1 MAAGGGVPWGDRA
14 RVVGA
19 QIRSRFRVGVAP
31 VDRRWLWRRR
41 ADGRAASEAVRQWT
55 ERVRALW
62 QRDKGT
68 DRSSSSLPGTSQAAA
83 AGKPSS
89 AALRFYRKKVGK
101 DVDGVEDSVI
111 IRSLQALAVPLI
123 GNACHVFMHGFNSVQ
138 IYGAEKLQQ
147 ALQERPKG
155 KPLLTVSNHVAAMDD
170 PFVIASILPPSVMLE
185 AQKLRWTLCATDR
198 CFTNPILSTFF
209 RSVKVL
215 PVSRG
220 DGIYQ
225 KGMDMA
231 LSKLNSGG
239 WVHIFP
245 EGSRSKDGGKT
256 IAPAKRGVGRLV
268 MDADSLPVVIP
279 FIHTGMQDIMPV
291 GKRIPRAGKRVI
303 VVVGDPIN
311 FDDLI
316 IHNSDETQHISRGIL
331 YDKATERIGQRL
343 QKLKAE
349 VDRLAAEQ
357 KSELQHYHARD
368 TMSYGTQLWQQVD
381 WEAFGIGSSMLLS
394 PEPSDVQ
401 EPPKQAKPALLL
413 EPEQAK
419 PELHLEPEQAMPEL
433 QLQQGIPATPP
444 NAAISSNFS
453 VPLWFRH
460 HTDPSELVGFAARG
474 MLKNGRFME
483 EGYRQWQQQ
492 ATMNMICGSQTN
504 SPKRAQCLT

>member
-1 MAAGGGVPWGDRA
+1 MAAGGGAPWGERA

-19 QIRSRFRVGVAP
+19 QIRRRFRVAP
-31 VDRRWLWRRR
+31 VDRRWLWRR
-41 ADGRAASEAVRQWT
+41 AHGRAASEAVRQWS
-55 ERVRALW
+55 ERVRGLL
-62 QRDKGT
+62 QRDKSPGQ
-68 DRSSSSLPGTSQAAA
+68 SSSSPGTSQAAA
-83 AGKPSS
+83 AAAPAAKPSS
-89 AALRFYRKKVGK
+89 RALRFYRKKVGK
-101 DVDGVEDSVI
+101 EVDVIEDSVI

-123 GNACHVFMHGFNSVQ
+123 GNACHVFMHGLNSVQ

-220 DGIYQ
+220 EGFYQ

-231 LSKLNSGG
+231 LSKLNNGG

-268 MDADSLPVVIP
+268 MDADDLPVVIP
-279 FIHTGMQDIMPV
+279 FVHTGMQDIMPV

-316 IHNSDETQHISRGIL
+316 IDNSDATQHISRGIL

-343 QKLKAE
+343 QELKVE

-357 KSELQHYHARD
+357 KSELQHHHLRD
-368 TMSYGTQLWQQVD
+368 TLNDGTRLWQQVD
-381 WEAFGIGSSMLLS
+381 WEAFGMGSSMLS

-401 EPPKQAKPALLL
+401 EPPRQAKLELHL
-413 EPEQAK
+413 EPDQAK
-419 PELHLEPEQAMPEL
+419 PELPLE
-433 QLQQGIPATPP
+433 QGVAQT
-444 NAAISSNFS
+444 AAIYSDVG

-460 HTDPSELVGFAARG
+460 HMDPSELMGFAARG
-474 MLKNGRFME
+474 LFKNGRFME
-483 EGYRQWQQQ
+483 EGYREFQEQ
-492 ATMNMICGSQTN
+492 AAMNMFWGSQAV
-504 SPKRAQCLT
+504 PR